1 MYQDAKSQLS
11 RRYQKSIYTV
21 NRDNEESKHMSMAQI
36 YESDDSSDEEDV
48 DEEGSIQYVNYQIP
62 QLRGLTHLNDM
73 QDEYFKQLQVNTK
86 KL

>member
-1 MYQDAKSQLS
+1 VYQDAKSQLS

>member
-1 MYQDAKSQLS
+1 
-11 RRYQKSIYTV
+11 V

-48 DEEGSIQYVNYQIP
+48 DEEGSIQYFNYQIP